1 MNWLRYLLEANL
13 YLGVFYLCY
22 CLFLN
27 RETYYMLNR
36 VYLLFSCIVSFIIP
50 VIQVGILKPAEPV
63 IKNTVVI
70 GTDNTHQIT
79 NQHVQIV
86 NAVVRHFTFQ
96 DYILFGYLLG
106 AIILLLLLTFKLY
119 RLLKL
124 TQAKSIIVENQCKL
138 IYVNGSNTAFSF
150 FNYLFIGTKA
160 HGTDTIIRHELV
172 HIRQKHSVDIIL
184 LELFK
189 IINWF
194 NPFIY
199 LLQNSLKTVHEYI
212 ADEKTALYETGALS
226 YSTFLLNNA
235 YGISG
240 LSITHSFFNYN
251 LLKKRII
258 MLNQKRSGSLARLK
272 YLVALPVC
280 ATLLCASTL
289 GFSKT
294 YGWVDLAP
302 AKKITTVASL
312 SATIK
317 KDTSKTKVDIVNT
330 TKKGYKYK
338 ETGYLIKNKANF
350 RVIITEKNGEEKAYF
365 RNSATT
371 AQINL
376 LKEKYGYTFPS
387 MDIFPKLPP
396 PPPVPPAPNALVAP
410 TPPVK
415 PHGPLGIKRYPPPV
429 VIPVDAEEMGSISKP
444 VPPVPV
450 KPSGKIREPDSPG
463 AEQVTPP
470 MEPYMP
476 VTNAFAALNKYV
488 AVHTR
493 YPVVA
498 HDNKVSGSVIT
509 QFDLNAD
516 HKITNVILIKG
527 IGYRCDEEAIRVLN
541 EFKDPIDAKPGTYKL
556 AVTFTINGLKA
567 PKPASEAL
575 RNDPLFIGEVVIET
589 F

>member
-27 RETYYMLNR
+27 WETYYMLNR
-36 VYLLFSCIVSFIIP
+36 VYLLFSCVISFIIP
-50 VIQVGILKPAEPV
+50 IIQLGILKPAEPV

-70 GTDNTHQIT
+70 VTGNTHQIT
-79 NQHVQIV
+79 NHPVQIA
-86 NAVVRHFTFQ
+86 NAAVKYFTFQ
-96 DYILFGYLLG
+96 DYILFVYLLG
-106 AIILLLLLTFKLY
+106 VAVLLLLLVFKLY
-119 RLLKL
+119 GLLKL
-124 TQAKSIIVENQCKL
+124 TRAKSIIKDQYKL

-160 HGTDTIIRHELV
+160 SGADTIIRHELV
-172 HIRQKHSVDIIL
+172 HIRQKHSMDIIL
-184 LELFK
+184 LEVFK

-199 LLQNSLKTVHEYI
+199 LLQNSLKAVHEFI
-212 ADEKTALYETGALS
+212 ADENTTVSETDTLT

-235 YGISG
+235 YGVSG
-240 LSITHSFFNYN
+240 SSITHSFFNYN

-280 ATLLCASTL
+280 TALLCASTL

-294 YGWVDLAP
+294 YGWVDIAP
-302 AKKITTVASL
+302 AHKLIVETALPVYTKA
-312 SATIK
+312 
-317 KDTSKTKVDIVNT
+317 DTLKNKGQFTS
-330 TKKGYKYK
+330 KGYKYK
-338 ETGYLIKNKANF
+338 ETGYLIRNKANF
-350 RVIITEKNGEEKAYF
+350 RVIITEKNGEEKEYF
-365 RNSATT
+365 RNSATS

-396 PPPVPPAPNALVAP
+396 PPPAPGLQTPV
-410 TPPVK
+410 PPVK

-429 VIPVDAEEMGSISKP
+429 VIPVDTAGPGNISKP
-444 VPPVPV
+444 APLVPLD
-450 KPSGKIREPDSPG
+450 KIAGPESPG
-463 AEQVTPP
+463 DAQVVTP

-476 VTNAFAALNKYV
+476 LTNAFAALGKYI
-488 AVHTR
+488 ARYTR
-493 YPVVA
+493 FPVVA
-498 HDNKVSGSVIT
+498 LKNKVTGSVIIK
-509 QFDLNAD
+509 FDLNAG
-516 HKITNVILIKG
+516 HKLTNVTLIGG
-527 IGYRCDEEAIRVLN
+527 IGNRYDEEVIRVLN
-541 EFKDPIDAKPGTYKL
+541 AFNDPINAKPGTYKL
-556 AVTFTINGLKA
+556 AVTFTMDGLKP

-575 RNDPLFIGEVVIET
+575 GNDPLFIGEVVMT
-589 F
+589 AFYK